1 MDIHEI
7 EAVLFDKKRV
17 SLDPQ
22 VMERVSE
29 SYRFLE
35 KFSKNKVIYG
45 INTGFGPMAQ
55 YRINDED
62 LIDLQYNIITKLF
75 F

>member
-1 MDIHEI
+1 MDIQEI

-29 SYRFLE
+29 S
-35 KFSKNKVIYG
+35 
-45 INTGFGPMAQ
+45 
-55 YRINDED
+55 
-62 LIDLQYNIITKLF
+62 
-75 F
+75 